1 MIAKVQTSKI
11 CAQKMHFTIVGINL
25 HFLFVLTE
33 TKLDV
38 GENLVVLGWF
48 LPWRIVVFFRADS
61 WALDNWAHLSGAQYI
76 NSHWICCWQIRL
88 RIDSC

>member
-38 GENLVVLGWF
+38 GENLVVLG
-48 LPWRIVVFFRADS
+48 
-61 WALDNWAHLSGAQYI
+61 
-76 NSHWICCWQIRL
+76 
-88 RIDSC
+88 

>member
-61 WALDNWAHLSGAQYI
+61 WALDNWAPGPNCPGPNISTAIGYVVGKLGSG
-76 NSHWICCWQIRL
+76 
-88 RIDSC
+88 